1 MNNIYIMEVT
11 DGIKTIQDNDI
22 KIELIDD
29 NSLYYFNNEFDFDLQ
44 EYYQNEEDIEISK
57 IDDGKIQIN
66 YKNMYYCSVSY
77 DKIDNKNYI
86 LIKKFKYL
94 YDAFEF
100 LATI

>member
-11 DGIKTIQDNDI
+11 EGIETIQDNDI

-94 YDAFEF
+94 YDVFEF
-100 LATI
+100 LAIV

>member
-1 MNNIYIMEVT
+1 MNNIYIMEVIK
-11 DGIKTIQDNDI
+11 GIETIQNNDI

-94 YDAFEF
+94 YDEF
-100 LATI
+100 NNNNH

>member
-11 DGIKTIQDNDI
+11 EGIETIQDNDI

-44 EYYQNEEDIEISK
+44 EYYQNEEDIEILK
-57 IDDGKIQIN
+57 FDDGKIQIN

-77 DKIDNKNYI
+77 DKIDNKDYI

-94 YDAFEF
+94 YDVFEF
-100 LATI
+100 LAIV